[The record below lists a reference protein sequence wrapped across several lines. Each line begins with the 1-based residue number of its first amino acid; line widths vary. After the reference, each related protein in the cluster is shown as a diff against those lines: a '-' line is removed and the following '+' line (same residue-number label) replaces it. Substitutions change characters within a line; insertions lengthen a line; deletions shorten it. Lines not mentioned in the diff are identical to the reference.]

1 MESISQSDAPPNKFT
16 LNSFQIY
23 GASIFKLTQF
33 YLLYYEHWIKKYTSL
48 QSRQN
53 KNINRGV
60 PHMVRTAIVLST
72 KYVPY
77 FECPSKQQSNGR
89 LCVLVMFYGWFSF
102 CKLIFLASV
111 RYERWTPEY
120 AEVLVNWIKNVR
132 LYKPGRL

>member
-1 MESISQSDAPPNKFT
+1 MLHLTNSRSTRFKFT
-16 LNSFQIY
+16 EHPFLCW
-23 GASIFKLTQF
+23 TQF